1 MSTLAQLLAGVG
13 GLLVG
18 VVAVGSLILAVRAR
32 REAAEARRESPAAML
47 EGLRIQV
54 QAVIDAHQE
63 AVRRHQM
70 ERDGIEDS
78 LQRERARADGAEL
91 VAMRLQGQ
99 VAVMKIDLAN
109 ARADL
114 SELRARFD
122 ASIGNSNS

>member
-1 MSTLAQLLAGVG
+1 MSGLGGLLAGIG

-18 VVAVGSLILAVRAR
+18 VVAVGSLLFSLRAR
-32 REAAEARRESPAAML
+32 REAAEARRASPAAVL

-54 QAVIDAHQE
+54 QAVIDAHEE
-63 AVRRHQM
+63 AVRRHQT

-78 LQRERARADGAEL
+78 LQRERARADGAEM

-122 ASIGNSNS
+122 ATIGNSNS